1 VFRIVVA
8 ITTEVHLAPQQVYPA
23 AICRRACRYLRVQPK
38 APKGMRPKRLNR
50 FPRLQFA
57 CAVPTAERAGRE
69 TAGTAVR
76 LYAIGIVL
84 AGVLLANMASCFAVA
99 NPVPADADEAIAQSL
114 AEMTRD
120 ARIVVSNN
128 EDLINNPAIGDKHLT
143 GKKVVDDAIALYRQN
158 TGVDPLSIDLNSRQG
173 RLLHAMMHAIE
184 EVMDDN
190 QETINEKGTGFKG
203 FIPAVF
209 GRLVSEAFNSLA
221 ESEAVMKI
229 TAPPDLVRNIKA
241 RPDAWEAEVIKSK
254 LLNSDWPKGQ
264 PFSAVVSI
272 NGRPAYRF
280 AVPEYYKQSCLACHG
295 TPKGELDITGYP
307 KEGRKVGDLGGVIS
321 ITLLR

>member
-1 VFRIVVA
+1 
-8 ITTEVHLAPQQVYPA
+8 
-23 AICRRACRYLRVQPK
+23 
-38 APKGMRPKRLNR
+38 M
-50 FPRLQFA
+50 
-57 CAVPTAERAGRE
+57 
-69 TAGTAVR
+69 
-76 LYAIGIVL
+76 L
-84 AGVLLANMASCFAVA
+84 AGVLLAHAAPCFAVV
-99 NPVPADADEAIAQSL
+99 NPAPADADEAIAQSL
-114 AEMTRD
+114 AEMVRD
-120 ARIVVSNN
+120 ARTVISNN

-143 GKKVVDDAIALYRQN
+143 GKKVVDDAIALYRKN
-158 TGVDPLSIDLNSRQG
+158 TGVD
-173 RLLHAMMHAIE
+173 AIE

-203 FIPAVF
+203 FLPAVF

-221 ESEAVMKI
+221 ENEAVMKI

-241 RPDAWEAEVIKSK
+241 RPDAWEAEVIKNK
-254 LLNSDWPKGQ
+254 LLSPDWPKGQ